1 MNIILCSLNKNCV
14 QGNGN
19 ALAMVTAII
28 DGTGSLGACITGV
41 AITWLSNKFDT
52 DGCGGG
58 GDGSTGGY
66 DELGADFDARLD
78 QLPPTN
84 LE

>member
-1 MNIILCSLNKNCV
+1 MNKEGTEGSSGTDCCAL

-41 AITWLSNKFDT
+41 AITWLSNQFDT
-52 DGCGGG
+52 SGCG
-58 GDGSTGGY
+58 GDGSTGGF
-66 DELGADFDARLD
+66 DGLAADFDAR
-78 QLPPTN
+78 
-84 LE
+84 